1 MLVRRALTL
10 LFVFALCPL
19 VLSPCIAQAPQS
31 APSKPAPFSHPIQRV
46 KANENLLMLLGGT
59 QGGPYAQLAQDMAT
73 VVNDADNLRVLPI
86 ASDGAKT
93 NVRDVLLLRGVDLG
107 ISSHHALNALKE
119 SGEYGL
125 DIDRRIAYVT
135 VLSTDTFQ
143 ILARPQYKS
152 LQDLNG
158 KKVNVLPK
166 GAFTATIAPKLLK
179 TLGVDIVPVNYSHS
193 DAIQLMRL
201 GEIDGSLCIC
211 PAPLPA
217 FASVK
222 EQSFN
227 LLEVPYVAAF
237 EQSYLPASVNSA
249 HYPNLIAAGSKV
261 QTIATSTVLITYN
274 WPPDSE
280 RYRKIE
286 KFVNAL
292 FSKIDNLRRP
302 PHHPVWNDVNFAGKL
317 RGWQRFPAAQQWLD
331 RQNAEAAAAATTK
344 APPPGIDL
352 KHART
357 QAAKAAP
364 DNPAE
369 QERLFREFL
378 EWQRKRPNR

>member
-10 LFVFALCPL
+10 LFALCPF
-19 VLSPCIAQAPQS
+19 VLSPCSAQAPPK
-31 APSKPAPFSHPIQRV
+31 AASKPDPFSLPAQRE

-73 VVNDADNLRVLPI
+73 VVNDADNLRILPV

-93 NVRDVLLLRGVDLG
+93 NVRDILLLRGMDLG
-107 ISSHHALNALKE
+107 ISSQHALNALKE
-119 SGEYGL
+119 SGEYGPDL
-125 DIDRRIAYVT
+125 DRRIAYIT

-143 ILARPQYKS
+143 VLARPEYKS
-152 LQDLNG
+152 LQELNG

-179 TLGVDIVPVNYSHS
+179 MLGVEIVPVNYSHS

-211 PAPLPA
+211 PVPLPA

-222 EQSFN
+222 EQGFN
-227 LLEVPYVAAF
+227 LLEVPYIAAF
-237 EQSYLPASVNSA
+237 EQSYLPASVSSS
-249 HYPNLIAAGSKV
+249 HYPHLVAAGSKV
-261 QTIATSTVLITYN
+261 QTIATNTVLIAYN
-274 WPPDSE
+274 WSPGSE

-292 FSKIDNLRRP
+292 FPKIDNLRRP
-302 PHHPVWNDVNFAGKL
+302 PHHPVWNDVNVAAEL

-331 RQNAEAAAAATTK
+331 RRNAEAAASKK
-344 APPPGIDL
+344 APPPGVDL
-352 KHART
+352 KQAAT

-364 DNPAE
+364 HDPAE

-378 EWQRKRPNR
+378 EWTRKQPTR